1 MVTQV
6 SVKLYLPLGKRCLG
20 CSNLEMVD
28 SRKGACIR
36 ELMVP
41 CPRNPPCFSYVA
53 ENRSYQESMNAVP
66 ITDCKTC
73 ELLEFCLEAYDE
85 RVYYG
90 WGDFDD
96 SLDPDKEYDP
106 MFEDLFEDDEE

>member
-1 MVTQV
+1 
-6 SVKLYLPLGKRCLG
+6 
-20 CSNLEMVD
+20 
-28 SRKGACIR
+28 
-36 ELMVP
+36 
-41 CPRNPPCFSYVA
+41 
-53 ENRSYQESMNAVP
+53 MNAVP
-66 ITDCKTC
+66 VTDCKTC

-85 RVYYG
+85 RVYYD